1 MSMNTHGFPVF
12 ERLLMASAPDDLSH
26 WYKLRDAWQQQAA
39 SSDAVDP
46 DLFDQQL
53 STLKRLMDR
62 AWAAVPRLPSETQPV
77 TEMSA
82 LSPTHAPE
90 LSFLTG
96 RGERL
101 KSTPDSSA
109 RAQLQ
114 ALLSEWEPLAQTY
127 QALQARRQPRLPE
140 KRRNDCFQVE
150 CFRFSSLVSQH
161 IQDTIERALEGLREP
176 LSQAYQHSNHRM
188 VQSFLD
194 AQEQQVLDF
203 HPERGNPFFF
213 SPSDHLSHTYQK
225 GSTWYGEEPDPR
237 ARYLLDK
244 ALKPSR
250 RETLGQAIPLS
261 VRQAEGST
269 WQVVM
274 DESVE
279 EARRDLHL
287 LTQKTLAAAVYIV
300 QAKGEHLLESLEVVG
315 SDDASATAVTFQ
327 FQFQDGSSFQM
338 RSRVQVDYQDKGNK
352 PLEFPLD
359 YLRVTL
365 ANGEVVEADTT
376 PAMKAVFS
384 DAPQQPV
391 KRAAR
396 PGF

>member
-1 MSMNTHGFPVF
+1 MSMATHGFPVF

-39 SSDAVDP
+39 STDAVVP
-46 DLFDQQL
+46 DLFDQQR
-53 STLKRLMDR
+53 STLKRLMDQ
-62 AWAAVPRLPSETQPV
+62 AWAAVPSETVHGPENAGLASTQ
-77 TEMSA
+77 
-82 LSPTHAPE
+82 APE
-90 LSFLTG
+90 LAFLTG

-127 QALQARRQPRLPE
+127 QALWARRQPRLAE

-150 CFRFSSLVSQH
+150 HFRFFSPVSQQ
-161 IQDTIERALEGLREP
+161 IQDILDRALKGLLEP
-176 LSQAYQHSNHRM
+176 LSQAYQHSNQRM

-194 AQEQQVLDF
+194 AQEQQVLEF
-203 HPERGNPFFF
+203 APERGNPFFF

-250 RETLGQAIPLS
+250 RQTVGQSIPLS
-261 VRQAEGST
+261 VRQADGST
-269 WQVVM
+269 WQVVR
-274 DESVE
+274 DASVE

-300 QAKGEHLLESLEVVG
+300 HAKGEHLLESLEVVD
-315 SDDASATAVTFQ
+315 SHDASATGVTFQ

-338 RSRVQVDYQDKGNK
+338 RSSVQVDYQDKGNK
-352 PLEFPLD
+352 PFELPLD

-365 ANGEVVEADTT
+365 ASGEVVEADTT

-391 KRAAR
+391 KRSAR

>member
-1 MSMNTHGFPVF
+1 MSMNTHGFPIF
-12 ERLLMASAPDDLSH
+12 EQLLAPDDLSQ
-26 WYKLRDAWQQQAA
+26 WQKLRAAWQHQA
-39 SSDAVDP
+39 DATGLIDP
-46 DLFDQQL
+46 DLFDQQRL
-53 STLKRLMDR
+53 TLKRLMDR
-62 AWAAVPRLPSETQPV
+62 AWAAVHRLPSETDSV
-77 TEMSA
+77 SEVSA
-82 LSPTHAPE
+82 LSPTQSPE
-90 LSFLTG
+90 LAFLAG
-96 RGERL
+96 RQERL
-101 KSTPDSSA
+101 KSTPDTSA

-114 ALLSEWEPLAQTY
+114 ALLSEWEPLAQAY

-140 KRRNDCFQVE
+140 KRSNPCFQVE
-150 CFRFSSLVSQH
+150 RFRFSSLVSQH
-161 IQDTIERALEGLREP
+161 IQDTLDRALEGLLEP

-194 AQEQQVLDF
+194 AQEQQVLAF

-213 SPSDHLSHTYQK
+213 SPSDHLSLTYQK

-250 RETLGQAIPLS
+250 RETVGQATPLS
-261 VRQAEGST
+261 VRQADGST

-274 DESVE
+274 DESLE

-300 QAKGEHLLESLEVVG
+300 HAKGEHLLESLEVVG
-315 SDDASATAVTFQ
+315 SDDASAMGVTFQ

-352 PLEFPLD
+352 PIELPLD
-359 YLRVTL
+359 YLQVTL
-365 ANGEVVEADTT
+365 SNGEVVEADTA
-376 PAMKAVFS
+376 PVMKAVFS
-384 DAPQQPV
+384 EAPQQPI
-391 KRAAR
+391 KHAAR